1 MTIEI
6 LTLII
11 RLAIVIITGLL
22 VPALRAWIHAKT
34 DNEKLNQLKAA
45 AETAVYAAEQMHKKI
60 ADNEEYQ
67 EARRKFAKGAI
78 SRAAHKLGLVLT
90 DAEINELMEAAV
102 QELNIMKDAVREEL
116 E

>member
-6 LTLII
+6 LTLVI
-11 RLAIVIITGLL
+11 RLAIVVITGLL

-45 AETAVYAAEQMHKKI
+45 AETAVYAAEQMHQKI
-60 ADNEEYQ
+60 ADKEEYQ
-67 EARRKFAKGAI
+67 EARRKFAREAI
-78 SRAAHKLGLVLT
+78 SRAAHRLGLVLT
-90 DAEINELMEAAV
+90 NAEINELMEAAV
-102 QELNIMKDAVREEL
+102 QELNIMKNIAVEEV